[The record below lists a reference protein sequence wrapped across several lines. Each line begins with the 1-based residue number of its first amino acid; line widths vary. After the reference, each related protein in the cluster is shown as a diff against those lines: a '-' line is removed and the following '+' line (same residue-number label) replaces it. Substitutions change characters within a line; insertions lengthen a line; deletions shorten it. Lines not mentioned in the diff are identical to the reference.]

1 MLRKVTL
8 RNFMCFADKTV
19 DFTKRTTIISAKNGK
34 GKTSVA
40 TAILWGLF
48 NKNYELKD
56 NPVVRNTAV
65 SEKSDVEVE
74 LVFDDVTFRKVQKRK
89 RSDKNPAEYA
99 DTNSYYI
106 NEVPCTMKEYNE
118 RIGSDI
124 KTLLMGVSV
133 NSFLSEK
140 ADVLRAFLFSHV
152 EDVTDL
158 DVAKSNS
165 ELSGLVGLLE
175 KYKLE
180 EVGAMNKKIVSDSTK
195 DAVVLEGQIK
205 ERERDVALAQEIDVA
220 ELELQRNSINEQI
233 AAIEAKIED
242 SNKLLED
249 RQKASDGIMELKFKL
264 SDMER
269 KANEDIVAKRKEIE
283 GNIRQI
289 DSKVE
294 TAQRDKIH
302 YETTKR
308 NIELSI
314 ETQLKKIKDLQEKWK
329 AEKGRVFDESSLVCP
344 YCGQEYQEDKKNALM
359 GEFEAHKAEEL
370 MRITFDGETEN
381 DKLKQLREDL
391 TSVLENITKSDK
403 DIEVFGIEKK
413 TFEHQL
419 EDLKPV
425 DITTTPE
432 YIALSKEIAEKE
444 QAMNAEYSADNAR
457 SELKSQIA
465 QLISELNTIS
475 AQIMK
480 ANTEESEKRLEELLE
495 QSRTLEQNKADAE
508 RILDLVDELEKAKNL
523 ALSEKVN
530 SMFKVVKFELFEI
543 NKSGGYKNVC
553 IPTIDGKS
561 LLSNEANKALRLI
574 GRLDICDAIQRLEK
588 FDLPIILDDGEA
600 FDGENLSK
608 LETMTDKQLVIL
620 RVSDDAELQ
629 IG

>member
-1 MLRKVTL
+1 MLRKIVL

-19 DFTKRTTIISAKNGK
+19 ELDKRISIVSGQNGK
-34 GKTSVA
+34 GKTTIG

-89 RSDKNPAEYA
+89 RSEKNPTEYA
-99 DTNSYYI
+99 DTNSYYV

-140 ADVLRAFLFSHV
+140 ADVLRGFLFSHV
-152 EDVTDL
+152 EDVKDL
-158 DVAKSNS
+158 DVARSNV
-165 ELSGLVGLLE
+165 ELSRLVGLLE

-180 EVGAMNKKIVSDSTK
+180 EVRAINKKIVSDSTK

-220 ELELQRNSINEQI
+220 ELELQRNRINEQI
-233 AAIEAKIED
+233 AAIEEKIED
-242 SNKLLED
+242 SNKLFED
-249 RQKASDGIMELKFKL
+249 RQKASDGIMELKFKQ

-269 KANEDIVAKRKEIE
+269 NANSDIEKKRRELNSE
-283 GNIRQI
+283 LDNI
-289 DSKVE
+289 K
-294 TAQRDKIH
+294 T
-302 YETTKR
+302 
-308 NIELSI
+308 NIEALNRETVHWNKTISNANSNI
-314 ETQLKKIKDLQEKWK
+314 EDTLAEVKALQEKWK
-329 AEKGRVFDESSLVCP
+329 AEKERVFDDSSLVCP
-344 YCGQEYQEDKKNALM
+344 YCGQEYQEEKKEALKA
-359 GEFEAHKAEEL
+359 EFESHKAQEL
-370 MRITFDGETEN
+370 KRITEAGELKN
-381 DKLKQLREDL
+381 QKLIQLRSELQGFNDVYDKCLKDSEDA
-391 TSVLENITKSDK
+391 VIKQKS
-403 DIEVFGIEKK
+403 IEHE
-413 TFEHQL
+413 L

-425 DITTTPE
+425 DVTTAPE
-432 YIALSKEIAEKE
+432 YIALVKEIADKE
-444 QAMNAEYSADNAR
+444 QAMNAGYSVDNIRA
-457 SELKSQIA
+457 ELKSQLS
-465 QLISELNTIS
+465 QLTGELNAVS

-508 RILDLVDELEKAKNL
+508 RILDLVDELEKAKNT

-530 SMFKVVKFELFEI
+530 SMFKLVKFELFEI

-561 LLSNEANKALRLI
+561 LLSNEANKALRLT
-574 GRLDICDAIQRLEK
+574 GRLDICDAIQRLEN
-588 FDLPIILDDGEA
+588 FDLPIILDDGES
-600 FDGENLSK
+600 FDSSNLSK

>member
-19 DFTKRTTIISAKNGK
+19 DFSKRATIISAKNGK
-34 GKTSVA
+34 GKTTVA

-89 RSDKNPAEYA
+89 RSEKNPTEYA
-99 DTNSYYI
+99 DTNSYYV
-106 NEVPCTMKEYNE
+106 NEVPVTMKEYNE

-158 DVAKSNS
+158 DVAKSNV
-165 ELSGLVGLLE
+165 ELSVLVGLLE

-180 EVGAMNKKIVSDSTK
+180 EVRAMNKKIVSESNK
-195 DAVVLEGQIK
+195 DAVILEGQIK
-205 ERERDVALAQEIDVA
+205 EKERDIQIASEIDIA
-220 ELELQRNSINEQI
+220 ELELYRTALNNK
-233 AAIEAKIED
+233 IEEIEGKIED
-242 SNKLLED
+242 SNKLLAE
-249 RQKASDGIMELKFKL
+249 RHKMSDGIMELKFKL

-269 KANEDIVAKRKEIE
+269 KASEETEKERRE
-283 GNIRQI
+283 L
-289 DSKVE
+289 DSKIVQIRNE
-294 TAQRDKIH
+294 IHNLERDKEFAQVECSGLESKINA
-302 YETTKR
+302 TLTDIKKLQADWK
-308 NIELSI
+308 IEN
-314 ETQLKKIKDLQEKWK
+314 D
-329 AEKGRVFDESSLVCP
+329 RVFDDSSLVCS
-344 YCGQEYQEDKKNALM
+344 YCGQEYQEDKKNALKS
-359 GEFEAHKAEEL
+359 EFESHKDNEL
-370 MRITFDGETEN
+370 KRITEEGNAKNAILIQMRQRVSELAKKINSD
-381 DKLKQLREDL
+381 D
-391 TSVLENITKSDK
+391 VNIQAYKIDESTL
-403 DIEVFGIEKK
+403 IN
-413 TFEHQL
+413 QL
-419 EDLKPV
+419 EAIAPV
-425 DITTTPE
+425 SVRCTEE
-432 YIALSKEIAEKE
+432 YLAIEKEIAEKE
-444 QAMNAEYSADNAR
+444 KAMNEEFSADTMRA
-457 SELKSQIA
+457 ELKSQLTALKAERDRVSGEIA
-465 QLISELNTIS
+465 KS
-475 AQIMK
+475 
-480 ANTEESEKRLEELLE
+480 NTEQFEKRLEELLE

-508 RILDLVDELEKAKNL
+508 RILDLVDELEKAKNM

-608 LETMTDKQLVIL
+608 LENMTDKQLVIL